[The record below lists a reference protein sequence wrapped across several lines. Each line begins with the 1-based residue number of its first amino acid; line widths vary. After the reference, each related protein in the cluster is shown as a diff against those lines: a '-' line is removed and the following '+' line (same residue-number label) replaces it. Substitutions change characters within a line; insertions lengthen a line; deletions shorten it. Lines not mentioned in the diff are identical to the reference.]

1 MPSIGNSRLGSL
13 FPGLGLALLSKFTCS
28 ACLGAYSGL
37 LASVGVGF
45 VATDSG
51 LTILTAALLALGL
64 AGVGWSTRRHHQ
76 LGPLVLVA
84 IGSGVVLVSRLTSP
98 STLGLL
104 TGAVLLLGGSL
115 WNLWLERRIKSCSA
129 TVPVIARKETIS

>member
-1 MPSIGNSRLGSL
+1 MPTTGHVRLTSL

-51 LTILTAALLALGL
+51 LTILTVALLGLGL
-64 AGVGWSTRRHHQ
+64 AGVAWSTRRHNHP
-76 LGPLVLVA
+76 GPFALVA
-84 IGSGVVLVSRLTSP
+84 IGSGLVLVSRLTSP

-115 WNLWLERRIKSCSA
+115 WNLWLERRIKRCSA
-129 TVPVIARKETIS
+129 TLPAEVRKETIS